1 MPVSKRENLDGLSKT
16 ASALA
21 SARGSR
27 TEDIRRPNDW
37 LFDPGLASEPVVIG
51 LTSRATS
58 IAEKHDASQERLTI
72 GFDTGRNRATGFRA
86 LDHNHTHVSS
96 LKHLPDKRGRS
107 AGVRSC
113 RCGLLGGASH
123 LGRCSSKGQLA
134 RDDASPTDRILA
146 GRILGILPA
155 LARQAYEMRLRP
167 QPKASGGPFTIIM
180 SKSLRLRAEYSARNE
195 ANIFLLSDRSA
206 NRITG
211 LTPPRAIR

>member
-16 ASALA
+16 ASA

-37 LFDPGLASEPVVIG
+37 LFDPGLASEPVVIS

-72 GFDTGRNRATGFRA
+72 GFDTGRNRATGFRT
-86 LDHNHTHVSS
+86 LNHNHTHVSS
-96 LKHLPDKRGRS
+96 LKRLTDKRGPVGWS
-107 AGVRSC
+107 ALLSVRVTW
-113 RCGLLGGASH
+113 GASH
-123 LGRCSSKGQLA
+123 LGRCSNKGHLA
-134 RDDASPTDRILA
+134 RNDASPTDRILA

-155 LARQAYEMRLRP
+155 LARQAYAMRLRP
-167 QPKASGGPFTIIM
+167 QPKASGGPLAIIM

-206 NRITG
+206 NG
-211 LTPPRAIR
+211 LTPPYAIR